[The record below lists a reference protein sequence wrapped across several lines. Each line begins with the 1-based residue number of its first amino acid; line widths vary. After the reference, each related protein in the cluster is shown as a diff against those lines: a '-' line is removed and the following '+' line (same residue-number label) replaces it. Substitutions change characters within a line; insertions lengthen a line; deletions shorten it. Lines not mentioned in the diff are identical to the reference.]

1 MKKLI
6 YLIAGITLL
15 SACHTVDDKKLPI
28 FGNRQPVTKTV
39 DGKTEVD
46 TIYATIPAFSFVNQY
61 GKTITDKD
69 LAGKIYVADFFFT
82 SCPSICPIMQR
93 NMLKVYNEFKNDPN
107 VKILSHTIDPKHDTI
122 PVLKQYA
129 DKLGITGDMWWLLYG
144 KKEEIYQIAEKNY
157 LVSAKDD
164 SAQGYVHDGYFILV
178 DKQKRIRG
186 SYDGT
191 DVKQVTQLVADM
203 HTLEKEDTK

>member
-6 YLIAGITLL
+6 YLIAGLGML
-15 SACHTVDDKKLPI
+15 GACHNADDKKLPI

-46 TIYATIPAFSFVNQY
+46 TLYATIPPFSFVNQY

-69 LAGKIYVADFFFT
+69 VSGKIYVADFFFT

-93 NMLKVYNEFKNDPN
+93 NMLTVYNEFKNDQN

-129 DKLGITGDMWWLLYG
+129 DKLGISGDSWWLLYG
-144 KKEEIYQIAEKNY
+144 KKEEVYQIAEKNY

-164 SAQGYVHDGYFILV
+164 SKQGYIHDGYFILI

-191 DVKQVTQLVADM
+191 DMKQVNQLVADM
-203 HTLEKEDTK
+203 HTLEREDTK

>member
-6 YLIAGITLL
+6 YLMAGL
-15 SACHTVDDKKLPI
+15 SILGACHHADTPQKLPI

-39 DGKTEVD
+39 NGKTEVD
-46 TIYATIPAFSFVNQY
+46 TLYATIPAFSFVNQY

-69 LAGKIYVADFFFT
+69 VDGKIYVADFFFT
-82 SCPSICPIMQR
+82 SCPSICPVMQR
-93 NMLKVYNEFKNDPN
+93 NMLTVYNEFKNDPN

-129 DKLGITGDMWWLLYG
+129 DKLGITGNSWWLLYG

-157 LVSAKDD
+157 LVSAKD
-164 SAQGYVHDGYFILV
+164 SGQGYVHDGYFILI

-191 DVKQVTQLVADM
+191 DMKQVNQLVADM
-203 HTLEKEDTK
+203 HTLEKE

>member
-6 YLIAGITLL
+6 YFLAGL
-15 SACHTVDDKKLPI
+15 SVLAACRNAGDKKLPI
-28 FGNRQPVTKTV
+28 LGNRQTVTKTV
-39 DGKTEVD
+39 NGKPEID
-46 TIYATIPAFSFVNQY
+46 TIYATIPPFTFINQY

-69 LAGKIYVADFFFT
+69 LDGKIYVADFFFT

-93 NMLKVYNEFKNDPN
+93 NMLTVYNEFKNDPN
-107 VKILSHTIDPKHDTI
+107 VKILSHTIDPKHDSI

-129 DKLGITGDMWWLLYG
+129 DKLGISGDMWWLLYG
-144 KKEEIYQIAEKNY
+144 KKEDIYQIAEKNY

-164 SAQGYVHDGYFILV
+164 GQQGYVHDGYFLLV

-203 HTLEKEDTK
+203 HTLEKE